1 MEQITLLINRT
12 DIIPYC
18 QVAIHS
24 REEEMLQTH
33 ILASQ
38 LVDIK
43 GVLGNALYTDLIAN
57 RLETKYVTLLEGG
70 TYVNDDGYTI
80 SFQGLKSA
88 IACYT
93 YARYMLSKNAVDTPF
108 GMVAKTSDYSEKA
121 DSGIITSIA
130 SAKRN
135 EGSAYLQEC
144 IQFIKDNIDDYPLY
158 ENGCYKKQSSKFIHK
173 LTQASRF

>member
-12 DIIPYC
+12 DITPYC

-24 REEEMLQTH
+24 REDEMLQSH

-38 LVDIK
+38 LVDVK
-43 GVLGNALYTDLIAN
+43 GALGNALFTDLIAN
-57 RLETKYVTLLEGG
+57 RLEIKYVTLLDGG

-80 SFQGLKSA
+80 SFQGLKSV
-88 IACYT
+88 IACFS

-108 GMVAKTSDYSEKA
+108 GMVAKTSEYSEKA
-121 DSGIITSIA
+121 DAGIITSIA

-144 IQFIKDNIDDYPLY
+144 IQFIKDNIDDYPLF
-158 ENGCYKKQSSKFIHK
+158 ENGCYRKPTSKFIHK
-173 LTQASRF
+173 ITQATRF